1 MRIRLKLSIDN
12 HLECALSSK
21 CEKFVGV
28 EFLIEKRK
36 NEKYKFRDNSLTIDI
51 VKQFQWKWI
60 EQKKTKRKEIWKH
73 SKCQQL
79 FLSLSFYRISY
90 FYWKKSSIFNST
102 FFLNPKA
109 IPSLLSTRQ
118 NKSIKTRKG
127 KSRDYGD
134 F

>member
-12 HLECALSSK
+12 HLECALTSK
-21 CEKFVGV
+21 CEKFIGV

-60 EQKKTKRKEIWKH
+60 EQKKLKGRKSESIQ
-73 SKCQQL
+73 SANN
-79 FLSLSFYRISY
+79 FFSLSLSFYRISY

-118 NKSIKTRKG
+118 KKHKKKEG
-127 KSRDYGD
+127 EK
-134 F
+134 

>member
-1 MRIRLKLSIDN
+1 MKLSIDN

-21 CEKFVGV
+21 CEKFIGV

-60 EQKKTKRKEIWKH
+60 EQKKLKGRKSESIQ
-73 SKCQQL
+73 SANN
-79 FLSLSFYRISY
+79 FFSLSLFIA
-90 FYWKKSSIFNST
+90 FPTFIEKKSSIFNTT

>member
-21 CEKFVGV
+21 CEKFIGV

-60 EQKKTKRKEIWKH
+60 EQKKLKGRKSESIQSANNFFSLSLFIAFPTFIEKKVQFLTQPF
-73 SKCQQL
+73 SSTLKL
-79 FLSLSFYRISY
+79 FLVFYPHD
-90 FYWKKSSIFNST
+90 KT
-102 FFLNPKA
+102 KA
-109 IPSLLSTRQ
+109 
-118 NKSIKTRKG
+118 
-127 KSRDYGD
+127 
-134 F
+134 